1 MSEQIRVL
9 GDVSLRGDLSFGS
22 NYESFPSNPSP
33 RTLAIKDGIPYLYT
47 ELINGSGFFTWQ
59 PIGIKQ
65 ASYLHSQGVASSSWT
80 VEHNFN
86 TNNFAYFVYNANH
99 VLVLAGMTI
108 VDANTCTIN
117 LSSAMTGTV
126 VLFSLQFLN
135 SVALSVSEEI
145 ALGIVSTVSL
155 KESGGKLTVNN
166 AAVALEADVNSGLA
180 GKSDTTHVHS
190 YASLT
195 GKPTLVSSFT
205 NDSGFQTAENVST
218 AISLLI
224 GGAPGALNTLKE
236 IADQLAA
243 DESGVSALITTVAGK
258 ANIDL
263 SNVTTLPAGVI
274 AQLVGATGAT
284 GSQGI
289 QGVAGPTGAAGAT
302 GTAGATGPTGDQGT
316 TGPTGATGS
325 QGIQGA
331 TGPTGAAGT
340 IGVDGA
346 TGPTGAAGA
355 TGAASTVAGPTGPT
369 GATGLTGSDANVTS
383 GSIATALGYT
393 PAQSSGTSTTDFT
406 VEDLTVHGDI
416 MPAVPGV
423 SKIGDINHKF
433 ASIFTKELHIDANTL
448 YVDGVAVIS
457 SAANTM
463 QFSAD
468 LNQGMRIATTGT
480 GQLILDSATATTV
493 KTNGT
498 NADVLIQSEGLG
510 STTRVTSGAQ
520 VTLTAPIV
528 AIAGDG
534 TVSGNLTI
542 SGGLTVAGTTTTVNT
557 TNLSIKDNVIT
568 LNKGQEGSGVTAR
581 YSGLDIDRGDLA
593 RQRIVWDET
602 AGLWKVGIT
611 NEEVAIATQPF
622 VSAAITAAAM
632 SGPTGATGPTGPTGS
647 QGIQGATGD
656 AGVAGP
662 TGPTGAAGAQGIQ
675 GITGSTGPTGAAG
688 ANGTIG
694 VDGVAGAAGVAGPTG
709 PTGPTG
715 AAGAQG
721 IQGIAG
727 PTGADSTVAGP
738 TGATGPTGAAGSAA
752 SVTSGNIASAL
763 GFTPAD
769 VATLSAVATA
779 GTYASLTGKPTALSS
794 FSNDSGFQTAAN
806 VSTAIAAVVGA
817 APAALD
823 TLAEIATALQSDES
837 AAAALVTTVSGKA
850 NADLSNVGTLP
861 AGVIAQLVGP
871 QGATGSTGP
880 TGAAG
885 AQGIQGIAGAAGTDG
900 ANGTAG
906 ATGPTGADGAQ
917 GIQGIAGPTGAAGA
931 AGAQGIQGIAGLTG
945 PTGATGATGPS
956 GAGGTGEFSVVS
968 ATNGII
974 LNADTISASYVIP
987 STSNAMS
994 TGPLTVASG
1003 VAVTVSSGA
1012 RWVVL

>member
-22 NYESFPSNPSP
+22 NYEVFPSNPAP

-47 ELINGSGFFTWQ
+47 ELINSSGFFTWQ

-86 TNNFAYFVYNANH
+86 TNNFAYFVYNSNH

-108 VDANTCTIN
+108 VNSNTCTIN
-117 LSSAMTGTV
+117 LSEAMTGTV
-126 VLFSLQFLN
+126 VMFSLQFLN

-145 ALGIVSTVSL
+145 ALGTVSTVSL

-180 GKSDTTHVHS
+180 GKSDTNHVHT

-205 NDSGFQTAENVST
+205 NDAGYQTAANVST
-218 AISLLI
+218 AITLLI
-224 GGAPGALNTLKE
+224 GGAPDAMNTLKE
-236 IADQLAA
+236 ISDQLAA
-243 DESGVSALITTVAGK
+243 DESGVASLLTVVAGK
-258 ANIDL
+258 ANADL

-284 GSQGI
+284 GAQGL
-289 QGVAGPTGAAGAT
+289 QGVAGPTGSKGDTGAQ
-302 GTAGATGPTGDQGT
+302 GA
-316 TGPTGATGS
+316 TGATGS
-325 QGIQGA
+325 TGA
-331 TGPTGAAGT
+331 AGPTGAAGVAGPT
-340 IGVDGA
+340 GSTGAAGVAGP
-346 TGPTGAAGA
+346 TGPTGPTGA

-369 GATGLTGSDANVTS
+369 GATGLTGSDANITS
-383 GSIATALGYT
+383 GSIASALGYT
-393 PAQSSGTSTTDFT
+393 PAQSGGSSSTNFAIST
-406 VEDLTVHGDI
+406 LTAGDI
-416 MPAVPGV
+416 MPAVVGV
-423 SKIGDINHKF
+423 SKIGDATHKF
-433 ASIFTKELHIDANTL
+433 GSIHTKELYIDASTL
-448 YVDGVAVIS
+448 YVDGVPVLSS
-457 SAANTM
+457 SANTI
-463 QFSAD
+463 QITAD

-480 GQLILDSATATTV
+480 GQLVLDSATATTV

-510 STTRVTSGAQ
+510 STTRVTSGTQ
-520 VTLTAPIV
+520 VTLTAPTV
-528 AIAGDG
+528 AVAGDG
-534 TVSGNLTI
+534 TVSGNLTV

-602 AGLWKVGIT
+602 AGLWKVGAT
-611 NEEVAIATQPF
+611 SEEVAIATQPF
-622 VSAAITAAAM
+622 VTAAIAGAAM
-632 SGPTGATGPTGPTGS
+632 SGPTGATGA
-647 QGIQGATGD
+647 QGIQGATG
-656 AGVAGP
+656 
-662 TGPTGAAGAQGIQ
+662 PTGAQ
-675 GITGSTGPTGAAG
+675 GAAG
-688 ANGTIG
+688 TNGTIG
-694 VDGVAGAAGVAGPTG
+694 VDGVAGPTGAAGPTGPQGVAGPTG
-709 PTGPTG
+709 ATGATGSQGVAGPTG
-715 AAGAQG
+715 AAGAKG
-721 IQGIAG
+721 DTGSTGATGAAG
-727 PTGADSTVAGP
+727 PTGPQGVAGPTGATGADSTVAGP
-738 TGATGPTGAAGSAA
+738 TGATGATGAAGSAA
-752 SVTSGNIASAL
+752 SVTSGNIATAL

-794 FSNDSGFQTAAN
+794 FTNDSGYQTAAN

-823 TLAEIATALQSDES
+823 TLAEIATQLASDES

-871 QGATGSTGP
+871 QGATGPTGATGAAGAQGVAGSTGAAGTNGTNGATGP

-885 AQGIQGIAGAAGTDG
+885 VA
-900 ANGTAG
+900 
-906 ATGPTGADGAQ
+906 
-917 GIQGIAGPTGAAGA
+917 
-931 AGAQGIQGIAGLTG
+931 G
-945 PTGATGATGPS
+945 PTGATGATGPTGPTGATGPS
-956 GAGGTGEFSVVS
+956 GSGGTGEFSVVS
-968 ATNGII
+968 ATNGIV
-974 LNADTISASYVIP
+974 LNSKTVAASYTIP
-987 STSNAMS
+987 STSNGES
-994 TGPLTVASG
+994 VGPLTINSG
-1003 VAVTVSSGA
+1003 VAVTISSGS

>member
-47 ELINGSGFFTWQ
+47 ELINASGFFTWQ

-65 ASYLHSQGVASSSWT
+65 ASYLHSQGVASTSWT

-86 TNNFAYFVYNANH
+86 TNNFAYFVYNSNH

-289 QGVAGPTGAAGAT
+289 QGVAGPTGSKGDT
-302 GTAGATGPTGDQGT
+302 GTAGATGSAGAQGT

-331 TGPTGAAGT
+331 TGSTGAAGT

-369 GATGLTGSDANVTS
+369 GATGAAGSAASVTS

-510 STTRVTSGAQ
+510 STTRVTSGTQ

-602 AGLWKVGIT
+602 AGLWKVGVT

-632 SGPTGATGPTGPTGS
+632 SGPTGATGPTGS
-647 QGIQGATGD
+647 QGIQGATG
-656 AGVAGP
+656 
-662 TGPTGAAGAQGIQ
+662 AAGSQGIQ
-675 GITGSTGPTGAAG
+675 GITGSTGAAGATGAA
-688 ANGTIG
+688 
-694 VDGVAGAAGVAGPTG
+694 
-709 PTGPTG
+709 
-715 AAGAQG
+715 G

-885 AQGIQGIAGAAGTDG
+885 TQGVAGAAGTDG

-906 ATGPTGADGAQ
+906 ATGPSGAAGTQ
-917 GIQGIAGPTGAAGA
+917 GIQGVAGAAGA
-931 AGAQGIQGIAGLTG
+931 ASTVAGPTGPTGLTG

>member
-86 TNNFAYFVYNANH
+86 TNNFAYFVYNSNH

-236 IADQLAA
+236 IADQLAV
-243 DESGVSALITTVAGK
+243 DQSGVSALITTVAGK

-289 QGVAGPTGAAGAT
+289 QGVAGPTGSKGDT
-302 GTAGATGPTGDQGT
+302 GTAGATGSTGAQGT

-331 TGPTGAAGT
+331 TGSTGAAGT

-346 TGPTGAAGA
+346 AGPTGA

-369 GATGLTGSDANVTS
+369 GATGAAGSAASVTS
-383 GSIATALGYT
+383 GSIASALGYT

-493 KTNGT
+493 KTNGI

-510 STTRVTSGAQ
+510 STTRVTSGTQ
-520 VTLTAPIV
+520 VTLTAPTV

-602 AGLWKVGIT
+602 AGLWKVGVT

-632 SGPTGATGPTGPTGS
+632 SGPTGATGATGS
-647 QGIQGATGD
+647 QGIQGATG
-656 AGVAGP
+656 
-662 TGPTGAAGAQGIQ
+662 AAGSQGIQ

-709 PTGPTG
+709 
-715 AAGAQG
+715 AAGAQGIQGITGSTGVAGTAGAAG

-885 AQGIQGIAGAAGTDG
+885 AQGVAGAAGADG

-906 ATGPTGADGAQ
+906 ATGPTGAAGTQ
-917 GIQGIAGPTGAAGA
+917 GIQGVAGAAGA
-931 AGAQGIQGIAGLTG
+931 AGAASIVAGPTGPTGLTG

-987 STSNAMS
+987 GTSNAMS

>member
-22 NYESFPSNPSP
+22 NYESFPSNPAP

-47 ELINGSGFFTWQ
+47 ELVNGSQFFTWQ

-65 ASYLHSQGVASSSWT
+65 ASYLHSQGVASTTWT

-86 TNNFAYFVYNANH
+86 TNNFAYFVYNSNH
-99 VLVLAGMTI
+99 TLVLAGMTI
-108 VDANTCTIN
+108 VNSNTCTIN
-117 LSSAMTGTV
+117 LAEAMTGTV
-126 VLFSLQFLN
+126 VMFSLQFLN

-145 ALGIVSTVSL
+145 ALGTVSTVSL

-180 GKSDTTHVHS
+180 GKSDTNHVHT

-205 NDSGFQTAENVST
+205 NDAGYQTAANVST
-218 AISLLI
+218 AITLLI
-224 GGAPGALNTLKE
+224 GGAPDAMNTLKE
-236 IADQLAA
+236 ISDQLAA
-243 DESGVSALITTVAGK
+243 DESGVASLLTVVAGK
-258 ANIDL
+258 ANADL
-263 SNVTTLPAGVI
+263 SNVTTLPSGVI

-284 GSQGI
+284 GAQGS
-289 QGVAGPTGAAGAT
+289 QGVAGPTGSKGDT
-302 GTAGATGPTGDQGT
+302 GTAGSTGAQ
-316 TGPTGATGS
+316 GATGS
-325 QGIQGA
+325 
-331 TGPTGAAGT
+331 TGAAG
-340 IGVDGA
+340 VA
-346 TGPTGAAGA
+346 GPTGA

-369 GATGLTGSDANVTS
+369 GATGLTGSDANITS
-383 GSIATALGYT
+383 GSIASALGYT
-393 PAQSSGTSTTDFT
+393 PAQSGGSSSTNFAIST
-406 VEDLTVHGDI
+406 LTAGDI
-416 MPAVPGV
+416 MPAVVGV
-423 SKIGDINHKF
+423 SKIGDATHKF
-433 ASIFTKELHIDANTL
+433 GSIHTKELYIDASTL
-448 YVDGVAVIS
+448 YVDGVPVLSS
-457 SAANTM
+457 SANTI
-463 QFSAD
+463 QITAD

-480 GQLILDSATATTV
+480 GQLVLDSATATTV

-510 STTRVTSGAQ
+510 STTRVTSGTQ
-520 VTLTAPIV
+520 VTLTAPTV

-534 TVSGNLTI
+534 TVSGNLVV

-602 AGLWKVGIT
+602 AGQWKLGVT

-622 VSAAITAAAM
+622 VTAAIAGAAM
-632 SGPTGATGPTGPTGS
+632 SGPTGATGATGAAGTTGPTGP
-647 QGIQGATGD
+647 Q
-656 AGVAGP
+656 
-662 TGPTGAAGAQGIQ
+662 GAAG
-675 GITGSTGPTGAAG
+675 T
-688 ANGTIG
+688 NGTIG
-694 VDGVAGAAGVAGPTG
+694 VDGVAG
-709 PTGPTG
+709 PTG
-715 AAGAQG
+715 AAGAKGDTGSTGATGATGAAGTTGPTGPQG
-721 IQGIAG
+721 VTG
-727 PTGADSTVAGP
+727 PTGATGADSTVAGP
-738 TGATGPTGAAGSAA
+738 TGATGATGAAGSAA
-752 SVTSGNIASAL
+752 SVTSGNIATAL

-794 FSNDSGFQTAAN
+794 FTNDSGYQTAAN

-823 TLAEIATALQSDES
+823 TLAEIATQLASDES

-871 QGATGSTGP
+871 QGATGPTGATGAAGAQGVAGSTGAAGTNGTNGATGP

-885 AQGIQGIAGAAGTDG
+885 VA
-900 ANGTAG
+900 
-906 ATGPTGADGAQ
+906 
-917 GIQGIAGPTGAAGA
+917 
-931 AGAQGIQGIAGLTG
+931 G
-945 PTGATGATGPS
+945 PTGATGATGPTGPTGATGPS
-956 GAGGTGEFSVVS
+956 GSGGTGEFSVVS
-968 ATNGII
+968 ATNGIV
-974 LNADTISASYVIP
+974 LNSKTVATSYTIP
-987 STSNAMS
+987 STSNGES
-994 TGPLTVASG
+994 VGPLTINSG
-1003 VAVTVSSGA
+1003 VAVTISSGS